1 MEIDP
6 SHTKPNDELEFIEL
20 TGIND
25 DALDQE
31 LAEKTRR
38 MRLEPGIALMLVA
51 QQLPRQLEIRT
62 SELEDAAYE
71 RLLGMLDEAIQS
83 GKYFKL
89 RRLKILQK
97 SPPER
102 DQPSAPVMQEI
113 PTYVEKAWGTEYRG
127 EYPRLLLDNIRN
139 MSKSWPQP
147 AQPYA
152 KQVAII
158 QSSGT
163 GKSRM
168 VHELSKL
175 IFTIPFNLRLGDE
188 SGEFAFPRPDNAI
201 RDYLNGENMT
211 EKEYGRF
218 FHAVFK
224 TIGSVLEE
232 KEAKIKKIWTGAG
245 NVDPRQ
251 RFATWWA
258 DHLSTAGTRDGIY
271 KRILDEISGTVRT
284 MKTH

>member
-1 MEIDP
+1 
-6 SHTKPNDELEFIEL
+6 
-20 TGIND
+20 
-25 DALDQE
+25 
-31 LAEKTRR
+31 
-38 MRLEPGIALMLVA
+38 MLLA
-51 QQLPRQLEIRT
+51 QQLPTQLDYQINRI
-62 SELEDAAYE
+62 SKLEDEAYE
-71 RLLGMLDEAIQS
+71 RLLGMLHEAIQS
-83 GKYFKL
+83 GKYHKL
-89 RRLKILQK
+89 RRLKLLQK
-97 SPPER
+97 SPQAPER
-102 DQPSAPVMQEI
+102 DQPNAPVVQEI

-127 EYPRLLLDNIRN
+127 EYPRLLLDNLCN

-147 AQPYA
+147 VQPYA

-188 SGEFAFPRPDNAI
+188 SREFAFPRPDNAI

-224 TIGSVLEE
+224 IIGSVLEE
-232 KEAKIKKIWTGAG
+232 KKTEINKIWTGAS

-251 RFATWWA
+251 RFATWWV
-258 DHLSTAGTRDGIY
+258 DHLSTPGTRDGIY
-271 KRILDEISGTVRT
+271 KRILDEIKGT
-284 MKTH
+284 